1 MTIERKTE
9 YSMDLRFKKLEAED
23 VEMLT
28 KYYGRRHDMT
38 CDSVILDSF
47 LWARYYDVEFT
58 VCDEKAILW
67 KLQIDGQPYASLP
80 VCAMEDMPNY
90 FAKLERYFN
99 ETLHQPLVIYLADE
113 QAVEELQLPPEKY
126 TVTELPDAKD
136 YLYSAEKLK
145 LLSGKKLHKKKNH
158 LNSFLREYEGRF
170 EYRTICCSDRDDV
183 WAFLEQWRTQ
193 KGQEVEGH
201 LDPEVEGIH
210 EILNNCSVFDVRMG
224 GIYVDNKLEAFSI
237 GSYNAVEK
245 MAIIHIEKANPDI
258 RGLYQYI
265 NQQFLIHEFP
275 DAEIVNREDD
285 MGLPGLRRAKES
297 YDPIG
302 FARKYRISQIWN
314 EELKGE

>member
-1 MTIERKTE
+1 MEIQ
-9 YSMDLRFKKLEAED
+9 FKKLEAED
-23 VEMLT
+23 VAMLT
-28 KYYGRRHDMT
+28 SFYGRRHDMT

-47 LWARYYDVEFT
+47 LWAGYYDVAFA
-58 VCDEKAILW
+58 VRDEKAVLW
-67 KLQIDGQPYASLP
+67 TMQIEGKTYTSLP
-80 VCAMEDMPNY
+80 VCALEDMPHY
-90 FAKLERYFN
+90 FGELERYFN
-99 ETLHQPLVIYLADE
+99 ETLHRPLEIYLADE
-113 QAVEELQLPPEKY
+113 VAVEYLNLPEDKY
-126 TVTELPDAKD
+126 SVVELPDAKD

-145 LLSGKKLHKKKNH
+145 KLSGKKLHKKKNH

-170 EYRTICCSDRDDV
+170 EYRTICCSDREDV
-183 WAFLEQWRTQ
+183 WEFLEKWRIQ
-193 KGQEVEGH
+193 KGQEVEHH

-224 GIYVDNKLEAFSI
+224 GIYVDDKLEAFSI
-237 GSYNAVEK
+237 GSYNAMEQ
-245 MAIIHIEKANPDI
+245 MAIIHIEKANPDM

-302 FARKYRISQIWN
+302 FARKYRITQRWTEN
-314 EELKGE
+314 QGE

>member
-1 MTIERKTE
+1 ME
-9 YSMDLRFKKLEAED
+9 LQFKKLEAED

-28 KYYGRRHDMT
+28 KFYGRRRDMT

-47 LWARYYDVEFT
+47 LWARLYQVAFA
-58 VCDEKAILW
+58 VRDEKAVLW
-67 KLQIDGQPYASLP
+67 KIQVDGKTYASLP
-80 VCAMEDMPNY
+80 VCAMEDMPFY
-90 FAKLERYFN
+90 FRELEKYFN
-99 ETLHQPLVIYLADE
+99 EYLHKPLEIYLADE
-113 QAVEELQLPPEKY
+113 FAVEYLNLPPEKY
-126 TVTELPDAKD
+126 TVVELPDAKD

-145 LLSGKKLHKKKNH
+145 KLSGKKLHKKKNH

-183 WAFLEQWRTQ
+183 WEFLEKWRIQ
-193 KGQEVEGH
+193 KGQEVEAH

-237 GSYNAVEK
+237 GSYHPIEK
-245 MAIIHIEKANPDI
+245 MVIVHIEKANPEI

-275 DAEIVNREDD
+275 EAEIVNREDD

-302 FARKYRISQIWN
+302 FARKFRITQI
-314 EELKGE
+314 L